1 MAVNLTEKFATKVD
15 EKLKLEA
22 LTGQAVNNDYEFVG
36 AKTVK
41 VYSIDTVEMGDY
53 KKTGLNRYGE
63 ANELS
68 DSVQEM
74 TMSQDKSFT
83 FTIDKMNG
91 EESNGA
97 RQAGEALA
105 RQIRER
111 VIPMVDLYR
120 LGEMAKKAG
129 TKATASNLTKTNVAD
144 AILAGTEALDNAE
157 VSIVGRQLFVT
168 PATYKLMKQSADIVL
183 DTEIGQDT
191 IIYPFTYIEG
201 ENKIGKSCKIG
212 PCAHLRGGVEVCD
225 NVKVG
230 NFVEVKKSK
239 ISSNTNV
246 GHLSYIGDSELGEH
260 VNIGAGTITANYNPL
275 TKEKSKT
282 ILKDNVKIGSNSVL
296 VAPVTVEEGTNVG
309 AGTIVTKDLPAWALA
324 ITRSPLKILE
334 NWVKKQLNK

>member
-1 MAVNLTEKFATKVD
+1 MAVNLTEKFSSKVD

-53 KKTGLNRYGE
+53 KKTGTNRYGE
-63 ANELS
+63 ANELG
-68 DSVQEM
+68 DSIQEL

-120 LGEMAKKAG
+120 LSQMGIKAG

-168 PATYKLMKQSADIVL
+168 PATYKLMKQSADILL
-183 DTEIGQDT
+183 DTEIGQDMKLRGVIALFDGME
-191 IIYPFTYIEG
+191 IIKVPASRVPSKFGFLITHPVACCSPVKLADYKVHEDAPGVSGSLVEG
-201 ENKIGKSCKIG
+201 RVYFDAFVLENKKSAIYYH
-212 PCAHLRGGVEVCD
+212 A
-225 NVKVG
+225 
-230 NFVEVKKSK
+230 
-239 ISSNTNV
+239 
-246 GHLSYIGDSELGEH
+246 
-260 VNIGAGTITANYNPL
+260 
-275 TKEKSKT
+275 
-282 ILKDNVKIGSNSVL
+282 L
-296 VAPVTVEEGTNVG
+296 V
-309 AGTIVTKDLPAWALA
+309 
-324 ITRSPLKILE
+324 
-334 NWVKKQLNK
+334 